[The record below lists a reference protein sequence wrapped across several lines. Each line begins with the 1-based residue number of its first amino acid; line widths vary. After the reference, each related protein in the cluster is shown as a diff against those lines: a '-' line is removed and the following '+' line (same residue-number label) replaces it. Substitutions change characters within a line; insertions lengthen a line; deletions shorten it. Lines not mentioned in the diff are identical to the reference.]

1 MMTFRE
7 ASEYL
12 LGAMNETASRRNPQR
27 LERMAALL
35 RNLGDPHLA
44 YPTIHVG
51 GTSGKG
57 STCTMIAAALTAAG
71 RVTGLHTK
79 PHLSSMTERARV
91 DGRAV
96 AEEDFARLLDE
107 MMPALQTT
115 AREFG
120 RPSYYETL
128 LALAFAYFREAA
140 VEVAVIE
147 VGVGGMLD
155 GTNLVHPE
163 TSIITNVGLDHTE
176 ILGETVEL
184 IARDKAGI
192 AKAGVPLIS
201 DASGGARAV
210 IEAACARA
218 GAPFLAVSERAV
230 ITTRAGQ
237 RYGQSFDVTT
247 ADATYALDLPVL
259 GRFQQRNAATAIVA
273 LETLRAG
280 LRPAPADVER
290 GLANLVIPGR
300 MEFFPAH
307 PAVVF
312 DVAHNPDKARGLA
325 EALRETFPG
334 RRFTFVVAVSDE
346 KDALG
351 VLTPLFELPSSY
363 IFTAFELPGRV
374 SMRPT
379 RLANMA
385 EQRGF
390 SARAISEPVEALAIA
405 RRNADGGDLVVV
417 TGSTFV
423 VGTLRDWW
431 LANVAE
437 RSRN

>member
-1 MMTFRE
+1 MMNFRE
-7 ASEYL
+7 ATEYL
-12 LGAMNETASRRNPQR
+12 LGTINETASRRSPQR

-44 YPTIHVG
+44 YPTVHVG

-71 RVTGLHTK
+71 KRTGLHTK

-91 DGRAV
+91 AGRAV
-96 AEEDFARLLDE
+96 EEEEFARILDE

-115 AREFG
+115 AQEFG

-128 LALAFAYFREAA
+128 LALSFVFFRESN
-140 VEVAVIE
+140 VDVAVIE
-147 VGVGGMLD
+147 VGIGGTLD
-155 GTNLVHPE
+155 GTNLLQPQ
-163 TSIITNVGLDHTE
+163 TSVITNVGLDHTE

-192 AKAGVPLIS
+192 AKRGVPLVS
-201 DASGGARAV
+201 DATGSARAI
-210 IEAACARA
+210 IEAACERA
-218 GAPFLAVSERAV
+218 GAPFLSVRERAEV
-230 ITTRAGQ
+230 VARPGE
-237 RYGQSFDVTT
+237 RYGQSFDVVT
-247 ADATYALDLPVL
+247 AGARYTLDLPVL
-259 GRFQQRNAATAIVA
+259 GAFQQRNAATAIVA
-273 LETLRAG
+273 METLRDD
-280 LRPAPADVER
+280 LRPSKADVEA
-290 GLANLVIPGR
+290 GFANLVIPGR

-325 EALRETFPG
+325 DALRDTFPG
-334 RRFTFVVAVSDE
+334 KRFTFVIAVSDE

-351 VLTPLFELPSSY
+351 VLTPFFELPSSY
-363 IFTAFELPGRV
+363 IFTAFELPGR
-374 SMRPT
+374 SSTRPS
-379 RLANMA
+379 RLANIA

-390 SARAISEPVEALAIA
+390 SARAIGDPVEALAIA
-405 RRNADGGDLVVV
+405 RRSADGGDVVVV

-431 LANVAE
+431 LTNVAA